1 MLERCRNR
9 DCHQSN
15 ARKTANMMPPTRNG
29 GANGPDNG
37 PRDLPNCQGNT
48 AANINT
54 TLLRR
59 LQALDFS
66 IVDTVLYLDAYPN
79 CRSAL
84 AHYHRLIAERDALL
98 RQLAKEGTPMTV
110 YENESTDTWDWS
122 KGPWP
127 WEPSAN

>member
-9 DCHQSN
+9 DCYQGN
-15 ARKTANMMPPTRNG
+15 TRKTANMMPPTRNG
-29 GANGPDNG
+29 CTKGGANGV
-37 PRDLPNCQGNT
+37 RDLPCDTGNT
-48 AANINT
+48 VNRVNT
-54 TLLRR
+54 PLLRR

-84 AHYHRLIAERDALL
+84 GHYHRLIAERDDLL
-98 RQLAKEGTPMTV
+98 RRLAKEGNPVTV
-110 YENESTDTWDWS
+110 YENGSADAWDWG